1 MIYTIDIL
9 RSAQKILSRI
19 NRQDQERIIAAIED
33 LAEEPRPSGC
43 KKLTGRSAWRIRIG
57 NYRVIYEIQDDRLVI
72 TVLNI
77 GHRREIYR

>member
-9 RSAQKILSRI
+9 RSAQKSLSRI